1 MNDAAVE
8 SVRSLWVPLS
18 GSNLLVPNVAI
29 AEVIGH
35 QPYETLAAGPDWLLG
50 SLRWRDILVPVVS
63 MERLLGFEVPDAGRG
78 ARIAVVNSVKAD
90 SGLSFY
96 AMPTAGIPRLFAAD
110 EDALGAAVE
119 AGEARAESVAC
130 AVQIGSEKALVPNME
145 VIQVLIAETWKQ
157 FF

>member
-8 SVRSLWVPLS
+8 TVRSLWVPLA
-18 GSNLLVPNVAI
+18 GTNLLVPNVAI

-35 QPYETLAAGPDWLLG
+35 QPYETLAGGPDWLLG

-63 MERLLGFEVPDAGRG
+63 MERLLGFESPDAGRG

-110 EDALGAAVE
+110 EDALGEAAQVDGARVE
-119 AGEARAESVAC
+119 YIAC
-130 AVQIGSEKALVPNME
+130 GVQIGSERALVPNME
-145 VIQVLIAETWKQ
+145 LIEVLIAETWKQ